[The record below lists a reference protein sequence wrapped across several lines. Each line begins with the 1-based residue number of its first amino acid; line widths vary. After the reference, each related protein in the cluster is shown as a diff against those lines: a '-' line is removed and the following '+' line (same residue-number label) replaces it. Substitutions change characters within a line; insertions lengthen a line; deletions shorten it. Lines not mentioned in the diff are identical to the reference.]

1 MASALVSS
9 FATPSESG
17 VKIEHVS
24 KSFRVESGEIHAVHD
39 VSLTVES
46 GEFLTL
52 LGPSGCGKSTLLRL
66 LAGLDTPDIGDLI
79 VEGDRIRKPS
89 IERGIVFQDHRLL
102 PWLSVSENVALS
114 LHTIPGSATEKAKQV
129 QALLELVGLAGFEN
143 AKPHQLSGGMS
154 QRAAIARA
162 LAPKPRL
169 LLLDEPLGALD
180 SLTRGRL
187 QNELLRL
194 WKHENITIIM
204 VTHDVEEAVF
214 LSNRV
219 VLMDPRPGRVREI
232 FPIDLPHPRKRT
244 DPAFVALRQ
253 TILDV
258 LEKQPN

>member
-1 MASALVSS
+1 MASALAST
-9 FATPSESG
+9 FEPG
-17 VKIEHVS
+17 VRIDHVS
-24 KSFRVESGEIHAVHD
+24 KSFRVGAGEVHAVHD
-39 VSLTVES
+39 VSLTVKS

-52 LGPSGCGKSTLLRL
+52 LGPSGCGKSTLLRM
-66 LAGLDTPDIGDLI
+66 LAGLDTPDNGDII

-89 IERGIVFQDHRLL
+89 IARGIVFQDHRLL

-114 LHTIPGSATEKAKQV
+114 LHTSPGSAADKAKHV
-129 QALLELVGLAGFEN
+129 QALLDLVGLAGFAN
-143 AKPHQLSGGMS
+143 ARPHQLSGGMS

-194 WKHENITIIM
+194 WKHENITVIM

-214 LSNRV
+214 LSNRI
-219 VLMDPRPGRVREI
+219 VLMDPRPGRVRDV
-232 FPIDLPHPRKRT
+232 FPVDLPHPRKRT
-244 DPAFVALRQ
+244 DPAFIALRQ

-258 LEKQPN
+258 LEKQPH